1 VKNHS
6 RVAHRTQLLV
16 LSRHATVP
24 FALSDL
30 RRTIPSTHSQ
40 ISAVRPSIS
49 VIGDCRAKVRPDP
62 PPPAIGSEGVA
73 VCSGA
78 LSFAS
83 YDAMLDHRRDAW
95 NWLVDQRGA
104 SAHRFSWS
112 GLLVLIVAISSNQ
125 ATGETIQTRNCEIL
139 TTTISNASCSLHLA
153 ETACRPKRHT
163 LYHHR
168 M

>member
-95 NWLVDQRGA
+95 NWLVDQHWRIMFIGLRDWEWILITASYNRYTGA
-104 SAHRFSWS
+104 TMQES
-112 GLLVLIVAISSNQ
+112 LLGNTSTRPVLMLA
-125 ATGETIQTRNCEIL
+125 AACIL
-139 TTTISNASCSLHLA
+139 
-153 ETACRPKRHT
+153 PKR
-163 LYHHR
+163 YPG
-168 M
+168 